1 MRGRERPSPDLR
13 STSPTKVA
21 EVVSGKVEVVYALPE
36 RQHLVELDL
45 PTDGLTAR
53 QAVERSGLLQAL
65 PELATQTLALGVF
78 GEVCEDSRPLRDGDR
93 VEIYRPLK
101 HDPRA
106 MRRERAAATARKAR
120 RR

>member
-1 MRGRERPSPDLR
+1 MSARPSSARTATTRTQAGQAKAR
-13 STSPTKVA
+13 S
-21 EVVSGKVEVVYALPE
+21 VEVVYALPE

-45 PTDGLTAR
+45 PPDGLTAR

-65 PELATQTLALGVF
+65 PELATQTLVLGVF

-101 HDPRA
+101 HDPRT
-106 MRRERAAATARKAR
+106 MRRERAAATARKVR